1 MQPAS
6 SITPDRRDESYEAA
20 TAAVR
25 SKGQHCGA
33 HVLLARLLE
42 GLSASSLVPA
52 DSASGSRG
60 ATSMLSLSQLDHFED
75 HVASSSRPSAVY
87 DTEPAQSCGVT

>member
-25 SKGQHCGA
+25 SKGQGCGA
-33 HVLLARLLE
+33 FCLACEAARGLE
-42 GLSASSLVPA
+42 GKPPCPRRLCVGLWRCNV
-52 DSASGSRG
+52 
-60 ATSMLSLSQLDHFED
+60 DHFED

-87 DTEPAQSCGVT
+87 DTEPVQSCGVT